1 MPEFEYNFSSLYI
14 LLGFISYN
22 IITSNYEYIRFI
34 INQILLFNSV
44 SMIFTINII
53 GIYLFLKN
61 IRFEINFK
69 INYKPPE
76 I

>member
-14 LLGFISYN
+14 FLGFISYN
-22 IITSNYEYIRFI
+22 IINSNYEYIRFI
-34 INQILLFNSV
+34 IDRIILFNSV
-44 SMIFTINII
+44 SFIFIINII

>member
-14 LLGFISYN
+14 LLGIILYN
-22 IITSNYEYIRFI
+22 IINSNYQYIRFI
-34 INQILLFNSV
+34 IDRIILFNSV
-44 SMIFTINII
+44 SFIFIINIV

-69 INYKPPE
+69 IYYKSPE
-76 I
+76 